1 MYYYVCVLYM
11 IVLLLII
18 NKYYLLCL
26 LLLSLY
32 CCMLLCV
39 SVCLSSFLWR
49 LRVDAVSLWMPQ
61 VRNIPKVLFWIRNKT
76 NGGRLFRDFHTLV
89 RESEI
94 ATAKKSPNQFFI
106 LKNDIL
112 TPLLTLKTIFI

>member
-1 MYYYVCVLYM
+1 
-11 IVLLLII
+11 
-18 NKYYLLCL
+18 
-26 LLLSLY
+26 
-32 CCMLLCV
+32 MLLCV

-61 VRNIPKVLFWIRNKT
+61 VRDIPKVLFWIRNKT

-94 ATAKKSPNQFFI
+94 TTAKKSPNQFFNSKNENKSNLNLQIIFSPKI
-106 LKNDIL
+106 LSTLNSKYRIL
-112 TPLLTLKTIFI
+112 